1 MWNDDCTNQSLRF
14 LSSQP
19 GLGIRCCLLAGVC
32 VTALLYSEVGKAWAD
47 PNQEPS
53 TKNQEPQSKDQPSAK
68 PSSENQSKPGQVKPD
83 VKPGSK
89 PDAAKKPA
97 GKNVDV
103 TPERELAALDFAG
116 LHHPELVK
124 LIAPLKTSN
133 PKEYQHAIREL
144 FRTSE
149 RLLLIK
155 SKDPARHD
163 LELEA
168 WKVQSHIR
176 LLTARL
182 TMASDPAL
190 EADLR
195 AALKRRAENQLK
207 LLQNEQTTLQTRLDQ
222 VKQHIE
228 RAAKQSEDQFVQQE
242 YDRLMKKT
250 GRDKSSAAAK
260 VKPGKTS
267 TKPTTKQPEQPAKQ
281 PL

>member
-1 MWNDDCTNQSLRF
+1 M
-14 LSSQP
+14 
-19 GLGIRCCLLAGVC
+19 CLL
-32 VTALLYSEVGKAWAD
+32 TALCFNVLFVGSSAALAD
-47 PNQEPS
+47 PNQEPR

-68 PSSENQSKPGQVKPD
+68 PSPEDASKPGKVKPD

-89 PDAAKKPA
+89 PGAAKRPA

-103 TPERELAALDFAG
+103 TPEREQAALDFAG

-133 PKEYQHAIREL
+133 PREYQHAVREL

-155 SKDPARHD
+155 SKVPARHD

-195 AALKRRAENQLK
+195 AALKRKAENQFK
-207 LLQNEQTTLQTRLDQ
+207 LLQNEQVTLQARLDQ
-222 VKQHIE
+222 IKQQIE
-228 RAAKQSEDQFVQQE
+228 RAATQSGDQFVQQE

-260 VKPGKTS
+260 AKPGKTPA
-267 TKPTTKQPEQPAKQ
+267 TKPPEKQ